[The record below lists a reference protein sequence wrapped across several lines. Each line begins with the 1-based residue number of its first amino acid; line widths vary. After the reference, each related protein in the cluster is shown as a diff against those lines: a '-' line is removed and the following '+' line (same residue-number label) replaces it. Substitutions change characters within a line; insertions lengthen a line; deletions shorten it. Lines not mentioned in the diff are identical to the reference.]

1 MPVRIRLGLLF
12 ALVTAILIAAGGFV
26 FVSKLTASLRG
37 SLAATLQVR
46 AAATIK
52 ALPEGDTGDHK
63 DSGGGPRTV
72 PVRAV
77 RSCLTPGVDSLSQ
90 VIGPAGTALPQ
101 AGTCSGRPLLAGSGL
116 AAARRATLV
125 TEAQGAQGAAPML
138 LYAEPVRRQPGTVV
152 ITGASLS
159 TVDAAAWEVTKTL
172 AIVGPITVLLAGLAA
187 WLLAGAALAPVTR
200 MRRQAAEMSAR
211 DQDAFL
217 SVPRSRDEIAA
228 LASTLNGLLA
238 RLQGALSQQRGFVA
252 SAGHELRTPLSAL
265 RAELEL
271 ADHPD
276 RTRADLAAAI
286 RAATADTDRIIRL
299 AENLLLLAR
308 SDDGRPVVALRTMS
322 IGTVLGPCAAG
333 FAGLAAGQGATIA
346 SDVPDGLMADLDE
359 LRFRQ
364 VADNLLANALR
375 FSPPGSTVLLRARSD
390 GPAVL
395 IEVLD
400 EGPGFPAEFLPRAF
414 DRFSR
419 PDHSRSRQDGGAG
432 LGLAIARAL
441 VEAHHGTVAVGN
453 RPGGGAWARVVLP
466 GPGSANSQSY
476 EK

>member
-1 MPVRIRLGLLF
+1 VPVRIRLGLLF
-12 ALVTAILIAAGGFV
+12 ALVTAILIGAGGFV

-52 ALPEGDTGDHK
+52 ALPEGDTGDQK
-63 DSGGGPRTV
+63 DSGGSPRSI
-72 PVRAV
+72 PPRAA

-101 AGTCSGRPLLAGSGL
+101 AGTCNGQPLLAGTDL
-116 AAARRATLV
+116 ATARRAVLV
-125 TEAQGAQGAAPML
+125 TEVPSAQGAAPML
-138 LYAEPVRRQPGTVV
+138 LYAEPVRRRPGTVV
-152 ITGASLS
+152 VTGASLS

-172 AIVGPITVLLAGLAA
+172 AIVGPIAVLLAGLAA

-200 MRRQAAEMSAR
+200 MRRQAAEISAR

-217 SVPRSRDEIAA
+217 SVPRSRDEIAD

-322 IGTVLGPCAAG
+322 VGAVLGSCAAG
-333 FAGLAAGQGATIA
+333 FTGLAAAQDVTID
-346 SDVPDGLMADLDE
+346 SDVPDGLTADLDE

-375 FSPPGSTVLLRARSD
+375 FSPPGSTVLLRARTD

-400 EGPGFPAEFLPRAF
+400 EGPGFPADFLPRAF

-419 PDHSRSRQDGGAG
+419 PDDSRSRQDGGAG
-432 LGLAIARAL
+432 LGLAIVRAL
-441 VEAHHGTVAVGN
+441 VEAHSGTVAVGN

-466 GPGSANSQSY
+466 GPGSTGSQSC

>member
-12 ALVTAILIAAGGFV
+12 ALVTAVLIGAGGFV

-46 AAATIK
+46 AAATVK
-52 ALPEGDTGDHK
+52 ALPEGDTGDQK
-63 DSGGGPRTV
+63 DSGGSPRTS
-72 PVRAV
+72 PLRAT

-101 AGTCSGRPLLAGSGL
+101 AGTCNGQPLLAGTDL
-116 AAARRATLV
+116 ATARRAVLV
-125 TEAQGAQGAAPML
+125 TEVPSAQGAAPML
-138 LYAEPVRRQPGTVV
+138 LYAEPVRRRPGTVV
-152 ITGASLS
+152 VTGASLS

-172 AIVGPITVLLAGLAA
+172 AIVGPIAVLLAGLAA

-200 MRRQAAEMSAR
+200 MRRQAAEISAR

-228 LASTLNGLLA
+228 LASTLNGLLS

-276 RTRADLAAAI
+276 RSRADLAAAI

-322 IGTVLGPCAAG
+322 IGAVLGPCAAG
-333 FAGLAAGQGATIA
+333 FAGLAAAQEVTID
-346 SDVPDGLMADLDE
+346 SEVTDGLTADLDE

-375 FSPPGSTVLLRARSD
+375 FSPPGSTVVLRARPD

-400 EGPGFPAEFLPRAF
+400 EGPGFPADFLPRAF

-419 PDHSRSRQDGGAG
+419 PDDSRSRQDGGAG
-432 LGLAIARAL
+432 LGLAIVRAL
-441 VEAHHGTVAVGN
+441 VEAHHGTVTVGN

-466 GPGSANSQSY
+466 GPVSTDGQSC